1 MSVFNKSNIQVLK
14 LRTIFR
20 KFEDT
25 KDVFIG
31 RMQWS
36 KGKGNKDGQN
46 NTQKNI
52 D

>member
-1 MSVFNKSNIQVLK
+1 MIY
-14 LRTIFR
+14 
-20 KFEDT
+20 T

-36 KGKGNKDGQN
+36 TGKGNKDGQN
-46 NTQKNI
+46 STQKTK